1 MLKKIESLH
10 IDGRRWFQR
19 SAGNTYHS
27 VTVFVNGETLRA
39 PYSYGYGDQ
48 FLQTAGE
55 LLAAAGYD
63 VKTNRPGCLGTRHLR
78 EELGGTY
85 SVSDVSRKKDM

>member
-1 MLKKIESLH
+1 MSKKIESLH

-19 SAGNTYHS
+19 TWGNTFHS
-27 VTVFVNGETLRA
+27 VRVYVNGEILHC
-39 PYSYGYGDQ
+39 PYAYGYGNQ

-55 LLAAAGYD
+55 LLAAAGYN
-63 VKTNRPGCLGTRHLR
+63 VKTDSPGSLGTYHLC

-85 SVSDVSRKKDM
+85 SVSDVQRKKDL